1 MKRIKIKGIFHTAAK
16 PSPHEGEMG
25 RGFFPLKETA

>member
-16 PSPHEGEMG
+16 PSPHGGEPEM
-25 RGFFPLKETA
+25 GFFPLTETA